1 MHFIGFMNNYFLET
15 NEVFEDIFKC
25 LGFKIKKGP
34 KIAFWTAI
42 LSFFSTYLQNTLKNI
57 LYSKRR
63 VSFDYI
69 E

>member
-42 LSFFSTYLQNTLKNI
+42 SPSFALHIFKI
-57 LYSKRR
+57 
-63 VSFDYI
+63 F
-69 E
+69 

>member
-34 KIAFWTAI
+34 KIAF
-42 LSFFSTYLQNTLKNI
+42 
-57 LYSKRR
+57 
-63 VSFDYI
+63 
-69 E
+69 